1 MYSGVEIEIN
11 EMQFVL
17 SIFHSFINHVS
28 DIYYAV
34 LRRFVD

>member
-17 SIFHSFINHVS
+17 AIFHSFIHVS